1 MKKRRRE
8 EEDEINLEFE
18 DDQDSDYSDI
28 DESQG
33 MIHYLKGLI
42 YACF

>member
-1 MKKRRRE
+1 MKKRRR

-33 MIHYLKGLI
+33 MIHIILND
-42 YACF
+42 